1 MYMISNKQWAEVI
14 TLLEA
19 YAAEPSDG
27 STIAKNKRRRALLL
41 ARKLRTKVKVVRS
54 PPLR

>member
-1 MYMISNKQWAEVI
+1 MYKISNKQWQEAI

-19 YAAEPSDG
+19 YAAEPGDG

-41 ARKLRTKVKVVRS
+41 ARKLRVRAKVVRS
-54 PPLR
+54 PPTR